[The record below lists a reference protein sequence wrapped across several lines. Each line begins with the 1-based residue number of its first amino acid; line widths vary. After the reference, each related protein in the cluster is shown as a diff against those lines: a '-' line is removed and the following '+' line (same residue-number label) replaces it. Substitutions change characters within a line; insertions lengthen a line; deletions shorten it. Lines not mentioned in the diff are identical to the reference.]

1 MITKIIK
8 RDGREAPFNIEKIA
22 KAVFK
27 AAEAAGGH
35 DYNTAMD
42 IACEVANQL
51 EKNCGIDCKPTVEQ
65 IQDTVEKVLVK
76 RGHART
82 AKEYILYRAERT
94 RVREMNSKLMKT
106 YEDLTFKSAK
116 DSDIK
121 RENANIDADTAMG
134 TMLKYGSEGAKQFYE
149 MYVLDPDHAKAHIE
163 GDIHIHDLDF
173 LTLTTTCCQIDIIKL
188 FKGGFSTGHGF
199 LREPKD
205 IQSYSALA
213 CIAIQSNQ
221 NDQHGGQSIPNFEYG
236 MAPGVTLTYAK
247 LYRKNL
253 EKALDM
259 MCGDAD
265 SEKDASD
272 ILAEVREKTG
282 KEPALAEDIIFS
294 RSVEDIIAK
303 KYGEETA
310 KRAVDDVRRYTVK
323 ETERATYQA
332 MEALIHNLNTMHS
345 RAGAQI
351 PFSSL
356 NYGMDTSAEGRLVM
370 KSILMATDAGLGN
383 GETPIFPI
391 QIFKVKEGVN
401 YNPGDPNYD
410 LFKLACR
417 VSAKRLFP
425 NFSFVDAPYNLKY
438 YKEGHPETEVAYMG
452 CRTRVMANVYD
463 PTKEITYGRGNLSF
477 TSINLPRIGIRA
489 KGNVDWFFEELDRK
503 IALVIDQLLDR
514 FKIQGEKTVRNYPFL
529 MGQGIWLD
537 SDKLGIDDKVGEVLK
552 HGTLTIGFIGL
563 AECLKALI
571 GKHHGE
577 SADAQ
582 NLGLEIIGHIR
593 RRADEASRKHGLNFS
608 VIGTPAEGLS
618 GRFVRIDKKKY
629 GIIEGVTDREYYTNS
644 FHIPVYFP
652 ITAAEKIKLEAPYH
666 ELTNGGHITYVELD
680 GDPLEN
686 LDAFEAVIRR
696 MKESGVGY
704 GSINHPVDRDPVC
717 GYTGIIG
724 NKCPRCHRTE
734 ADGKGKFERIRR
746 ITGYLVGTL
755 DSFNDAK
762 LAEVRDRVKHSVDS
776 GLVEL

>member
-303 KYGEETA
+303 KYGEEIA

-463 PTKEITYGRGNLSF
+463 PTKEITYGRGNLSLHVDQPPENRHPREWA
-477 TSINLPRIGIRA
+477 TSTGSSKSSTARSRSSSISSSTASKYRA
-489 KGNVDWFFEELDRK
+489 KRPSETTR
-503 IALVIDQLLDR
+503 
-514 FKIQGEKTVRNYPFL
+514 
-529 MGQGIWLD
+529 
-537 SDKLGIDDKVGEVLK
+537 S
-552 HGTLTIGFIGL
+552 
-563 AECLKALI
+563 
-571 GKHHGE
+571 
-577 SADAQ
+577 
-582 NLGLEIIGHIR
+582 
-593 RRADEASRKHGLNFS
+593 
-608 VIGTPAEGLS
+608 
-618 GRFVRIDKKKY
+618 
-629 GIIEGVTDREYYTNS
+629 
-644 FHIPVYFP
+644 
-652 ITAAEKIKLEAPYH
+652 
-666 ELTNGGHITYVELD
+666 
-680 GDPLEN
+680 
-686 LDAFEAVIRR
+686 
-696 MKESGVGY
+696 
-704 GSINHPVDRDPVC
+704 
-717 GYTGIIG
+717 
-724 NKCPRCHRTE
+724 
-734 ADGKGKFERIRR
+734 
-746 ITGYLVGTL
+746 
-755 DSFNDAK
+755 
-762 LAEVRDRVKHSVDS
+762 
-776 GLVEL
+776 